1 MILKEHELIQIDAD
15 FIFRLREQDPDAL
28 AGLSIKLVSDLKEVL
43 ERLNQNPTNSSRPS
57 GSLAPWD
64 KGITDEKE
72 EDDESAFDEKEALQS
87 KTGLNKENPSD
98 ITDTDEAVSPTS
110 NETPE
115 PPKPRKPGRQLGSQG
130 FGRTQQLA
138 VTDTMPHLCGCCSA
152 CNEDLT
158 SVEKAYT
165 GFHTVNIEFGSTD
178 APAAIQSISSHPK
191 KTIAYDVMKLYSS
204 SCFS

>member
-1 MILKEHELIQIDAD
+1 MILKEHELLQIDED
-15 FIFRLREQDPDAL
+15 FINRLREQDPDAL

-72 EDDESAFDEKEALQS
+72 EDDESTFDEKEALQS
-87 KTGLNKENPSD
+87 TTDLKKVKPSD
-98 ITDTDEAVSPTS
+98 ITDTPEAVSPIA
-110 NETPE
+110 NEAPE

-138 VTDTMPHLCGCCSA
+138 ITDTIAHSCGCCSA

-165 GFHTVNIEFGSTD
+165 GFHTVNIEFGSTA
-178 APAAIQSISSHPK
+178 APGVRLTNSNRSDP
-191 KTIAYDVMKLYSS
+191 
-204 SCFS
+204 